1 MKVTTHLLSE
11 VWVQLD
17 QREWKYAV
25 DKWKKTDEEKLVQ
38 GHWTSFTHRHS
49 MKFKLYLAKWRENM
63 LGQWFYTER
72 FLTLNFDTKNWC
84 KVTTNPLLTLYGWI
98 LSLTC
103 RREGKIPVTQQKW
116 NKRQTDRQIDQN
128 NTPRINVLHYSM
140 LQVWWRWTFKDW
152 FISLKC
158 KHSCIYING

>member
-25 DKWKKTDEEKLVQ
+25 DKWKKTDEDKLVQ

-49 MKFKLYLAKWRENM
+49 MKFELYLAKWRENM
-63 LGQWFYTER
+63 HGQWFYTER

-84 KVTTNPLLTLYGWI
+84 KVTTNPLPTNSVWVKFEPY
-98 LSLTC
+98 LSK
-103 RREGKIPVTQQKW
+103 RRKNTWQKW
-116 NKRQTDRQIDQN
+116 NKRQTDRQTDRLI
-128 NTPRINVLHYSM
+128 RITHLELMYSTIQCYRYDGDEH
-140 LQVWWRWTFKDW
+140 LK
-152 FISLKC
+152 IGSSL
-158 KHSCIYING
+158 